1 MHAYEVTKEY
11 MAIYDV
17 FLDMSLDPAPPT
29 QNPILRII
37 TNCMM
42 KAVIGIFS

>member
-1 MHAYEVTKEY
+1 MYAYEVTKEY
-11 MAIYDV
+11 MDLYDV
-17 FLDMSLDPAPPT
+17 FLDMELDPAPQT

-37 TNCMM
+37 TSCVI